1 MKWIDLRSDTVTM
14 PTDEMRQAMASAEV
28 GDDVYGDD
36 PTICRLEALAAET
49 LGKEAALF
57 LPSGTMGNQ
66 VAIMTHTSR
75 GDEVLLGANSH
86 IVLHEVGA
94 AAVLSGVMLRA
105 FQCEND
111 IPDMAVIEAGIR
123 SQDIHEP
130 PTKLICLEN
139 ALANGRVVPVERMK
153 AIYDMAKRRGIMV
166 HTDGAR
172 LFNAAA
178 ALGAAAADIA
188 ACSDSVMFCLS
199 KGLCSPVG
207 SMLTG
212 TGEFITRARKNR
224 KMLGGGM
231 RQAGILA
238 AAGLISLTK
247 MTLRL
252 HEDHENARYLAA
264 GLQTLEGISLDL
276 SAVQINMVFF
286 HLNRPKA
293 FIDELPAKMREQGIK
308 INGSETGTQLRFVTN
323 YDVTK
328 ADIDKVID
336 VMKTLMR

>member
-14 PTDEMRQAMASAEV
+14 PTDEMRQAMAMAEV

-75 GDEVLLGANSH
+75 GDEVMLGANSH
-86 IVLHEVGA
+86 IFLHEVGA
-94 AAVLSGVMLRA
+94 AAVLSGVMLRT

-111 IPDMAVIEAGIR
+111 IPDIAAIEKGVR
-123 SQDIHEP
+123 SEDIHEP

-139 ALANGRVVPVERMK
+139 ALANGRVAPVSRMK
-153 AIYDMAKRRGIMV
+153 EIYAMAKRQGIKV
-166 HTDGAR
+166 HIDGAR
-172 LFNAAA
+172 LFNAAT
-178 ALGAAAADIA
+178 ALGVRAADIA
-188 ACSDSVMFCLS
+188 ACSDSIMFCLS
-199 KGLCSPVG
+199 KGLCAPVG
-207 SMLTG
+207 SMLAG
-212 TGEFITRARKNR
+212 AGEFIARARKNR

-231 RQAGILA
+231 RQVGVLA
-238 AAGLISLTK
+238 AAGLIALEK

-252 HEDHENARYLAA
+252 HEDHENAKYLAK
-264 GLQTLEGISLDL
+264 GLQALEDISLDE

-286 HLNRPKA
+286 HMNRPKA
-293 FIDELPAKMREQGIK
+293 FVDSLPYKLRERGIK
-308 INGSETGTQLRFVTN
+308 INGPETGTLLRFVTN
-323 YDVTK
+323 RDVTK
-328 ADIDKVID
+328 AGIDEVID
-336 VMKTLMR
+336 AMKALT